1 MKPMP
6 YSMSYSG
13 MPFCEA
19 SFSNKATAKL
29 DKILALF
36 DRIREGLSKDVDINT
51 YRRPE
56 QNKIDAWKDFYVTI
70 QPKILSMTDLF
81 KDLENE
87 FNNVFGFHSTVLDF
101 VYTFDGVGNYNQGK
115 DGDRS
120 GYDYGMINAWTYVG
134 QRYYID
140 GLLSEDGGFYDSTHS
155 LNFHM
160 EIYPHAFVALTS
172 RELLAVIL
180 HEVGHN
186 LDPALVDIGYQETNE
201 LVNYLGNKTTDE
213 HVYRWI
219 KLHLE
224 DIPLLG
230 PFIAAFR
237 TAVSGTKNYEDRL
250 KKATENQL
258 NLNQGWNY
266 SNSIEAFAD
275 NIPRMY
281 GLGKDLI
288 SGLVKIGDD
297 MDAVEGWS
305 FSYLENLRQNEI
317 LACMAAM
324 ADMNEEHATIIH
336 RIKSLLMEYDKE
348 LADPKLHAP
357 LRKRI
362 QEDRDGVNALLQQ
375 LLNSPNEVKRK
386 AYNIINTTID
396 EYNARS
402 NGTSTPSP
410 NEKKGAN
417 PYDMKV
423 DTPDPVNEGDPND
436 IVIP

>member
-56 QNKIDAWKDFYVTI
+56 QTKLEDWKNFYVTV

-101 VYTFDGVGNYNQGK
+101 VYTFAGVGNYNQGK

-348 LADPKLHAP
+348 LADPKLPAP

-423 DTPDPVNEGDPND
+423 DTPDSTNEGDPND

>member
-6 YSMSYSG
+6 YSMSYAG

-19 SFSNKATAKL
+19 SFSNSATAKL
-29 DKILALF
+29 DKILTLF
-36 DRIREGLSKDVDINT
+36 DRIREGLAKDIDINA

-56 QNKIDAWKDFYVTI
+56 QTKIEDWKNFYITV
-70 QPKILSMTDLF
+70 QPKILSMSDLF

-87 FNNVFGFHSTVLDF
+87 FNHVFGFHSTVLDF
-101 VYTFDGVGNYNQGK
+101 VYTVQGVGNYNRGK
-115 DGDRS
+115 GDAN
-120 GYDYGMINAWTYVG
+120 GYDYGVVNAWTYTG

-140 GLLSEDGGFYDSTHS
+140 GLLTEEGGFYDSTHS

-160 EIYPHAFVALTS
+160 EIYPHAFIALTS
-172 RELLAVIL
+172 RELLAIIL

-201 LVNYLGNKTTDE
+201 LVNYLGNKTTDD

-219 KLHLE
+219 KLHME

-230 PFIAAFR
+230 PFVMLFR
-237 TAVSGTKNYEDRL
+237 TAVGGTKNYEDRL
-250 KKATENQL
+250 QKSTETQL

-297 MDAVEGWS
+297 MEAVDGYS
-305 FSYLENLRQNEI
+305 LSYLENLRQNSV
-317 LACMAAM
+317 LSCMADM

-336 RIKSLLMEYDKE
+336 RIKSLIMEYDKE
-348 LADPKLHAP
+348 LADPKLP
-357 LRKRI
+357 VQLRKRI

-396 EYNARS
+396 EYNARA
-402 NGTSTPSP
+402 NGTNTPP
-410 NEKKGAN
+410 GEKNDAN

-423 DTPDPVNEGDPND
+423 DASHEDDMKGDSND
-436 IVIP
+436 IVVP

>member
-1 MKPMP
+1 
-6 YSMSYSG
+6 
-13 MPFCEA
+13 
-19 SFSNKATAKL
+19 
-29 DKILALF
+29 
-36 DRIREGLSKDVDINT
+36 
-51 YRRPE
+51 
-56 QNKIDAWKDFYVTI
+56 
-70 QPKILSMTDLF
+70 
-81 KDLENE
+81 
-87 FNNVFGFHSTVLDF
+87 
-101 VYTFDGVGNYNQGK
+101 
-115 DGDRS
+115 
-120 GYDYGMINAWTYVG
+120 
-134 QRYYID
+134 
-140 GLLSEDGGFYDSTHS
+140 
-155 LNFHM
+155 
-160 EIYPHAFVALTS
+160 
-172 RELLAVIL
+172 
-180 HEVGHN
+180 
-186 LDPALVDIGYQETNE
+186 
-201 LVNYLGNKTTDE
+201 
-213 HVYRWI
+213 
-219 KLHLE
+219 
-224 DIPLLG
+224 
-230 PFIAAFR
+230 
-237 TAVSGTKNYEDRL
+237 
-250 KKATENQL
+250 
-258 NLNQGWNY
+258 
-266 SNSIEAFAD
+266 
-275 NIPRMY
+275 MY

-348 LADPKLHAP
+348 LADPKLPAP

-423 DTPDPVNEGDPND
+423 DTPDSTNEGDPND

>member
-6 YSMSYSG
+6 YSMEYRG
-13 MPFCEA
+13 MPFSEA
-19 SFSNKATAKL
+19 SFSNAAMSKL
-29 DKILALF
+29 NNILSIF
-36 DRIREGLSKDVDINT
+36 DRIREGLAKDVDINT

-56 QNKIDAWKDFYVTI
+56 QNKIDQWKNFYITL

-87 FNNVFGFHSTVLDF
+87 FNRVFGFHSTVLDF
-101 VYTFDGVGNYNQGK
+101 VYTRLGVGNYNKGK
-115 DGDRS
+115 NGDES
-120 GYDYGMINAWTYVG
+120 GYDYGAVNAWTYVG

-140 GLLSEDGGFYDSTHS
+140 GLLSEERGFYDSTHS

-160 EIYPHAFVALTS
+160 EIYPHAFIALTS

-186 LDPALVDIGYQETNE
+186 LDPALVDIGYKDTNE

-224 DIPLLG
+224 DIPFVG
-230 PFIAAFR
+230 PLVALFR
-237 TAVSGTKNYEDRL
+237 TAIGGTKNYEDRL
-250 KKATENQL
+250 KKSTENQL
-258 NLNQGWNY
+258 NLNKGWNY
-266 SNSIEAFAD
+266 TNNIEAFAD

-288 SGLVKIGDD
+288 SGLVKIGEELDEN
-297 MDAVEGWS
+297 EGYS

-317 LACMAAM
+317 LSCMAAM
-324 ADMNEEHATIIH
+324 ADMNEEHGTIIH

-348 LADPKLHAP
+348 LADPKIP
-357 LRKRI
+357 KQLRKRI
-362 QEDRDGVNALLQQ
+362 QEDRDGVYDLLQQ
-375 LLNSPNEVKRK
+375 LLNSPDEVKRK
-386 AYNIINTTID
+386 AYNIINNCID
-396 EYNARS
+396 EYNNRR
-402 NGTSTPSP
+402 NGTNKSPDEKDSTT
-410 NEKKGAN
+410 
-417 PYDMKV
+417 PYALNV
-423 DTPDPVNEGDPND
+423 DDHDQSNAEGDSHDN
-436 IVIP
+436 IV